1 MSLWRQRSHQELPGA
16 PGQNVCAA
24 MNTALNSDR
33 RGKLVVIGASLGGVS
48 ALQQIAADLPA
59 DFPVPVVIVLHIGAN
74 SSTLPDLL
82 AAAGPNTASHA
93 QNGEPLRAGHLF
105 VAPPGQHLLVND
117 GSLRLTQ
124 GPKENWARPA
134 IDPLFR
140 SAALSFGTRAIG
152 IVLTGNLD
160 DGTAGLQAIKSCG
173 GIAIVEDPAT
183 AFAPSMPA
191 SALESVAVDYVLP
204 IEAIGDRLQ
213 ELTMQ
218 ENRSSS
224 SVPEQVRLE
233 HAAASGTANVMKELQ
248 QIATPSA
255 LVCPECGG
263 SLWEICEGR
272 PSRYRCHTGHAFTLK
287 SLKSALDHATEEA
300 VWSAIRAL
308 QERALLSRQIAERRR
323 GDVKSDEATA
333 LKALADADE
342 AHAKKLRSIIEAV

>member
-1 MSLWRQRSHQELPGA
+1 
-16 PGQNVCAA
+16 
-24 MNTALNSDR
+24 MNTTLDSDSR
-33 RGKLVVIGASLGGVS
+33 RKLVVIGASLGGVS
-48 ALQQIAADLPA
+48 ALQKIAADLPA
-59 DFPVPVVIVLHIGAN
+59 NFPVPVVIVLHIGAN
-74 SSTLPDLL
+74 SSMLPDLL

-93 QNGEPLRAGHLF
+93 QNGETLRAGHLF

-140 SAALSFGTRAIG
+140 SAALAFGSRAIG

-183 AFAPSMPA
+183 AFAPSMPT

-204 IEAIGDRLQ
+204 IEAIANQLR
-213 ELTMQ
+213 ELIVQ

-224 SVPEQVRLE
+224 FAPEQVRLE
-233 HAAASGTANVMKELQ
+233 HAAASGTANVMQELQ
-248 QIATPSA
+248 EIATPSA

-272 PSRYRCHTGHAFTLK
+272 PTRYRCHTGHAFTLK
-287 SLKSALDHATEEA
+287 TLKWAMDQTTEEA
-300 VWSAIRAL
+300 IWSAIRAL
-308 QERALLSRQIAERRR
+308 QERALLSRKIAERRR
-323 GDVKSDEATA
+323 GGAKSDEAA
-333 LKALADADE
+333 WLKAQADADE
-342 AHAKKLRSIIEAV
+342 AHASKLRTFIEAL

>member
-1 MSLWRQRSHQELPGA
+1 
-16 PGQNVCAA
+16 
-24 MNTALNSDR
+24 MNNPMGSNL

-48 ALQQIAADLPA
+48 ALQKIAADLPA
-59 DFPVPVVIVLHIGAN
+59 NFAVPVAIVLHIGAN
-74 SSTLPDLL
+74 NSTLPDLL

-93 QNGEPLRAGHLF
+93 QDGEPLRAGHLF
-105 VAPPGQHLLVND
+105 VAPPGQHLLVSD

-140 SAALSFGTRAIG
+140 SAALSFGARAIG

-183 AFAPSMPA
+183 AFAPGMPA

-204 IEAIGDRLQ
+204 IEAIANQLQ
-213 ELTMQ
+213 ELIMQ

-224 SVPEQVRLE
+224 PAPQQVRLE
-233 HAAASGTANVMKELQ
+233 HAAANGTANVMEELQ
-248 QIATPSA
+248 KIATPSA
-255 LVCPECGG
+255 VVCPECGG
-263 SLWEICEGR
+263 SLWEIREGR

-287 SLKSALDHATEEA
+287 SLKSAMDQTTEEA
-300 VWSAIRAL
+300 IWSAIRAL
-308 QERALLSRQIAERRR
+308 QERALLSRQIAERH
-323 GDVKSDEATA
+323 GGGAKPDKAVS
-333 LKALADADE
+333 LKAQADADE
-342 AHAKKLRSIIEAV
+342 AHAKKLRSLIEAL

>member
-1 MSLWRQRSHQELPGA
+1 
-16 PGQNVCAA
+16 
-24 MNTALNSDR
+24 MNTASDADS

-48 ALQQIAADLPA
+48 ALQKIAADLPA
-59 DFPVPVVIVLHIGAN
+59 NFPVPIVIVLHIGAN
-74 SSTLPDLL
+74 SSMLPDLL

-105 VAPPGQHLLVND
+105 VAPPGQHLLIND

-140 SAALSFGTRAIG
+140 SAALSFGVRAIG
-152 IVLTGNLD
+152 VVLTGNLD

-183 AFAPSMPA
+183 AFAPGMPT

-204 IEAIGDRLQ
+204 IEAIGNQLQ
-213 ELTMQ
+213 ELIVQ

-224 SVPEQVRLE
+224 FAPEGVRLE
-233 HAAASGTANVMKELQ
+233 HAAANGTVNVMKELQ
-248 QIATPSA
+248 EIATPSA

-272 PSRYRCHTGHAFTLK
+272 PTRYRCHTGHAFTLK
-287 SLKSALDHATEEA
+287 TLKWAMDQSTEEA
-300 VWSAIRAL
+300 IWSAIRAL
-308 QERALLSRQIAERRR
+308 QERALLSRQIAARRR
-323 GDVKSDEATA
+323 GEAKSDEAA
-333 LKALADADE
+333 SLKAQADADE
-342 AHAKKLRSIIEAV
+342 AHAKKLRGLIEAA